1 MNLKVRTTDSP
12 VEVAVATELG
22 MNPAPIAWGET
33 YTALQQGTVDAEGNT
48 FSLLNDAR
56 HTEVLKYAVNSE
68 HNYSMHVL
76 LMNKKKWDS
85 LTPEQQGILREAARE
100 ASDWQRKESVALE
113 EKAWQAFR
121 DRGITIHM
129 LTDAERA
136 ELKAR
141 TRPAYEAFA
150 REVPADI
157 LQLLEETQK

>member
-1 MNLKVRTTDSP
+1 M
-12 VEVAVATELG
+12 
-22 MNPAPIAWGET
+22 
-33 YTALQQGTVDAEGNT
+33 
-48 FSLLNDAR
+48 
-56 HTEVLKYAVNSE
+56 
-68 HNYSMHVL
+68 
-76 LMNKKKWDS
+76 
-85 LTPEQQGILREAARE
+85 
-100 ASDWQRKESVALE
+100 ALE